1 MNEMIFGFR
10 AVIEAVEGGTEID
23 KILLKKD
30 ARSEQVGELYNAVK
44 GRNIPVARVPGE
56 KLDRICRKNHQ
67 GVLAFVSPVEYQRTT
82 ALVPMLYDEGRL
94 PFLVVLD
101 GVTDTRNFG
110 AIARSC
116 ECAGADAIIIP
127 QTGSASVSSDAVKTS
142 AGALL
147 NIPVCREHNLPYVLQ
162 FLKDSGIKL
171 VAASEKASKPYTEVD
186 CTGPVAIVLGGEEKG
201 ISPEILKLCDESAAI
216 PVLGKTASLNVSVAA
231 GILVYETLRQRSL

>member
-186 CTGPVAIVLGGEEKG
+186 YAGPVAIVLGGEEKG